1 MARYQLPA
9 PQSMYRDT
17 GAVEMT
23 KMFRDRYL
31 QNVAADDALAQAVL
45 EMQSLDQDDDTKK
58 SLIETYNARLKQRAD
73 QGNYEMKGRAI
84 QKDARAFMND
94 YNPIKISKER
104 YDAYAASVQ
113 KDYQSGNID
122 SKTRDGKLNEALYNY
137 KGVQYNLD
145 GSVNEDSLFN
155 GVSYVYD
162 VNIEE
167 EFQKAMKDVVMSE
180 IDNTGVE
187 TPYDANMKILKG
199 FNEQTQSPAYY
210 IKQGEYTKWLDPALV
225 QSVVTSVLN
234 QPNVDASIQ
243 QKAHLEN
250 YFKGEINPTTNKSLA
265 AEQLDKALA
274 NLDTEITKLEGKKK
288 NKKEKAQLE
297 YLEMQESAILEAID
311 AGISEVDILTTLS
324 YDAKRDGYAKAAVT
338 KYAGVKSK
346 KIVRDITEGS
356 SLKASN
362 SGTGGNLPNIKYN
375 VGVDGLVV
383 EPLGGN
389 TITSKEAARNDSE
402 AVINKYRTP
411 GTDEYKSGL
420 IMGDEFGRKGEELT
434 FVEASLVAT
443 TAKQY
448 DLIASTYKI
457 SNGEARRIS
466 KEIQHHQR
474 MAELIEL
481 KLEEAFIS
489 EHKMSSQAYNDMI
502 AKGASNLNA
511 SYDGINYLENQ
522 KFNLDM
528 NSVKSA
534 FDQLG
539 RSGLGPGEMITEL
552 NNNRELKEQVVNII
566 ATQNFKSANM
576 EDVDPLVLET
586 PELVEGIKNDF
597 TGETSQGID
606 NMISSH
612 MSIVDDG
619 KAKINKFLKDEEI
632 KTDAVVMTSFNDPTG
647 KTTKA
652 IQNFLKEGLPNS
664 DNFQL
669 MDKNG
674 NPTTY
679 KALVESEKDVWLMT
693 DDKEPTIVKEQLGLV
708 HVSRPDGMAL
718 IAIPFKNEEG
728 KIETYFADASQ
739 FSIDSVDE
747 YTNSMSY
754 RLRTLYRAGVHA
766 NITGQWSPDI
776 FEETVTFDYAREK
789 VIINDIPHGIEEGLI
804 KIEESLKGN
813 NQDI

>member
-58 SLIETYNARLKQRAD
+58 SLIETYNAKLKQRAD

-94 YNPIKISKER
+94 YNPIKTSKER
-104 YDAYAASVQ
+104 YDSYAASVQ

-122 SKTRDGKLNEALYNY
+122 SETRDGKLNEALYNY

-155 GVSYVYD
+155 GASYVHD

-167 EFQKAMKDVVMSE
+167 EIIKHMKDVVMSE
-180 IDNTGVE
+180 MDTTGVE
-187 TPYDANMKILKG
+187 TPYDSNMEIVQG

-210 IKQGEYTKWLDPALV
+210 IKQGEYTKYLDPALV

-234 QPNVDASIQ
+234 QPNVNASIQ

-250 YFKGEINPTTNKSLA
+250 YFKGDVNPDTNKSLA
-265 AEQLDKALA
+265 AEQLDKALTT
-274 NLDTEITKLEGKKK
+274 LDTEITKLEGKKK
-288 NKKEKAQLE
+288 NKQEKAQLE

-311 AGISEVDILTTLS
+311 AGISEVDILTALS
-324 YDAKRDGYAKAAVT
+324 YDAKRAGYAEAAVT

-356 SLKASN
+356 SLKGSN

-375 VGVDGLVV
+375 TGVDGLVV

-389 TITSKEAARNDSE
+389 TITSKEAAYSNSID
-402 AVINKYRTP
+402 VIRGYATEK
-411 GTDEYKSGL
+411 GQ
-420 IMGDEFGRKGEELT
+420 EFVDIALN
-434 FVEASLVAT
+434 AT
-443 TAKQY
+443 TAEQY
-448 DLIASTYKI
+448 DEIASAYKI
-457 SNGEARRIS
+457 SNGEARRMS

-474 MAELIEL
+474 MSELIEL
-481 KLEEAFIS
+481 KLEEAYVS

-528 NSVKSA
+528 NSVKAA

-576 EDVDPLVLET
+576 EDVDPQVLEI
-586 PELVEGIKNDF
+586 PELVEGIKHDF

-606 NMISSH
+606 RMISSH

-619 KAKINKFLKDEEI
+619 NAKINKFLKDEQI

-669 MDKNG
+669 IDKNG

-679 KALVESEKDVWLMT
+679 KALVESEKDVWLTT

-728 KIETYFADASQ
+728 KIETYYADASQ

-747 YTNSMSY
+747 YTNSMTY
-754 RLRTLYRAGVHA
+754 RLRTLYRSGVHS

-776 FEETVTFDYAREK
+776 FEGTVTFDYAREK
-789 VIINDIPHGIEEGLI
+789 IIVNGVTHGIEDGLKVI
-804 KIEESLKGN
+804 KGSLEHN